1 MHTHIPR
8 LLPDS
13 LGEGSRFCRAR
24 KFKLHTMNNDPENED
39 EMQGTTN
46 RLKQTAQQA
55 TDELRGKLSS
65 MSEDVADK
73 ASGMMSTAKEKLG
86 SMSESA
92 RSAASAARERAGE
105 LLHGARDSAQE
116 AYEQARE
123 RVSAWGEDGL
133 QYVRENPAKSICTAL
148 LAGVVLGYTLRR
160 H

>member
-1 MHTHIPR
+1 
-8 LLPDS
+8 
-13 LGEGSRFCRAR
+13 
-24 KFKLHTMNNDPENED
+24 MNNDPENDD
-39 EMQGTTN
+39 EMQGSTTN

-55 TDELRGKLSS
+55 TNELRGQLSS
-65 MSEDVADK
+65 MSEEVADK

-116 AYEQARE
+116 AYELARE
-123 RVSAWGEDGL
+123 RVSTWGEDGL

-148 LAGVVLGYTLRR
+148 LAGVVLGFTLRR